1 MKGRNWK
8 EWFKKA
14 GIRAAH
20 TVAQSAVGCIGT
32 AVVVE
37 SVDWKYVLSAS
48 LLAGA
53 LSILKSVIGLPEEE
67 KNA

>member
-8 EWFKKA
+8 DWFKKA
-14 GIRAAH
+14 
-20 TVAQSAVGCIGT
+20 
-32 AVVVE
+32 VVE

-53 LSILKSVIGLPEEE
+53 LSILKSVAGLPEEE